1 MTPEQL
7 QQLRQALPPFADDAP
22 APAGLDEFCRFYGI
36 DFDGRYRVEHRS
48 GTVASGPYSLAT
60 HRWILPDA
68 THNLLLLHGYFDHT
82 GLFGKLIDYGLSRH
96 CNVVIFDLPG
106 HGLSSGDTVAIDDF
120 ADYSRAIADVLAAVP
135 LPDLPLWT
143 LAQSTG
149 CAALVDFARGNP
161 WPFSAAVLLAP
172 LVRPVAWIRI
182 RVMHTLLNR
191 FADHVP
197 REFTENSS
205 DRDFLDFVQRDPLQS
220 RKVSVR
226 WVGALRRW
234 LASLSPADLGVGP
247 ALVVQ
252 GDEDRTVDWKY
263 NLAVID
269 RLFPGSRVE
278 YLPGG
283 GHQLAN
289 ESEAMRRRYY
299 RAVDQY
305 LGFEK

>member
-7 QQLRQALPPFADDAP
+7 QQLRQSLPPFADAAAP
-22 APAGLDEFCRFYGI
+22 PAQLRDFCRFYGV
-36 DFDGRYRVEHRS
+36 DFSDRTGVEHRV
-48 GTVASGPYSLAT
+48 GTVASGPYQLAV
-60 HRWILPDA
+60 HRWTHPDNS
-68 THNLLLLHGYFDHT
+68 HNLLLLHGYFDHT
-82 GLFGKLIDYGLSRH
+82 GLFGRLIDYGLSRR
-96 CNVVIFDLPG
+96 CNVLIFDLPG
-106 HGLSSGDTVAIDDF
+106 HGLSSGEPAAIDEF
-120 ADYSRAIADVLAAVP
+120 SDYSRAIADVLAAVP
-135 LPDLPLWT
+135 LPELPLWT
-143 LAQSTG
+143 MAQSTG
-149 CAALVDFARGNP
+149 CAALVDFARDSH

-172 LVRPVAWIRI
+172 LVRPVAWFQIR
-182 RVMHTLLNR
+182 LLHMLVNR

-205 DRDFLDFVQRDPLQS
+205 DRDFLEFVQRDPLQS

-234 LASLSPADLGVGP
+234 LAALSPSDLGVGP

-269 RLFPGSRVE
+269 KLFPGSRVE

-289 ESEAMRRRYY
+289 ESEEMRRRYY

-305 LGFEK
+305 LGFSE